1 MMTAMIFIEL
11 TGSTVRDGGEGSD
24 CRDCLSSNALCKG
37 VIVQKKMRRRWW
49 LRFDGDGGGER
60 EQAEMGDLKA
70 MTSILEFYIG
80 FIAVNGT
87 AIQENRG
94 NVGNCSENGEKKKE
108 VVGKEIVVR
117 LD

>member
-24 CRDCLSSNALCKG
+24 CRDCLSSNALCEG

-49 LRFDGDGGGER
+49 L
-60 EQAEMGDLKA
+60 
-70 MTSILEFYIG
+70 
-80 FIAVNGT
+80 
-87 AIQENRG
+87 RG

-108 VVGKEIVVR
+108 VVGKEIVRR
-117 LD
+117 L